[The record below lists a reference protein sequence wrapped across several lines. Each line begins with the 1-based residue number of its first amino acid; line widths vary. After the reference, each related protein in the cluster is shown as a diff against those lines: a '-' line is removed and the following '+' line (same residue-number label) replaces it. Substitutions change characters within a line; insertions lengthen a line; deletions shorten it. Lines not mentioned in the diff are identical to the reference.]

1 MIRRAHRV
9 ANETHAPQRA
19 VALAA
24 TAAVRDSARPGSP
37 LPQEVRSLFEPRF
50 GHDFSRVRVHAD
62 GRAADA
68 ARAVGTRAYTFGR
81 DIVFGSGEY
90 APGTMEGRRVLAHE
104 LGHVVEQADGQHRG
118 VQCFTEPAHKM
129 IGDVA
134 LHEAS
139 ALELLTLG
147 PGLQVT
153 FGDAMAMADYFESFE
168 QMRRLAEKPGTGPG
182 TQGEVRYVLW
192 VRIGGNQASKKLD
205 VWYDKYA
212 VHVRDQAERGQRG
225 RNIAHFPNPQSGD
238 LARVPLQKNQRRIKG
253 QQPFGALASYRQ
265 AHEYAMELAY
275 EHGDKQ
281 EAMEDALLADAFACH
296 YLTDSFSASHAR
308 VPRASIKEYWD
319 KMVPRFHNK
328 LIQWLADRIENE
340 YGLATRGIVRGA
352 SVIPV
357 VNSVTGV
364 VAGFPNSGIRT
375 AAVEKLSIAL
385 SPTDSLSFGNLVS
398 LVMHD
403 VEGAGTVEATI
414 GGKPIQLV
422 GDKDLVTEKKTAT
435 GRHKVTAAG
444 RATFDA
450 AVEAVKASID
460 DLWAAHGA
468 GWHGENLSAAMQRL
482 KGPDLLY
489 TAEQLV
495 PQAVDPSLL
504 PPGQQPMDWQQKSVD
519 DFLAQNGQ
527 GLVQWGKIAGPEFE
541 KTLAEMTDLA
551 KEARTAIERS
561 LIKPLRSG
569 NADEI
574 RTVLR
579 SIIAR

>member
-1 MIRRAHRV
+1 MNHDTHMSQPTSAGRAR
-9 ANETHAPQRA
+9 
-19 VALAA
+19 
-24 TAAVRDSARPGSP
+24 TAALRDSAQSAP
-37 LPQEVRSLFEPRF
+37 LPQEVRSFFEPRF

-62 GRAADA
+62 GRAAEA
-68 ARAVGTRAYTFGR
+68 ARVLGTRAYTLGR

-90 APGTMEGRRVLAHE
+90 TPGTMEGQQVLAHE
-104 LGHVVEQADGQHRG
+104 LAHVVQQEDGGQQG

-139 ALELLTLG
+139 ALEMLTLG
-147 PGLQVT
+147 PRLQVT
-153 FGDAMAMADYFESFE
+153 FGDAMAMADYFGSFE
-168 QMRRLAEKPGTGPG
+168 EMRRLAEKPGQGPG

-192 VRIGGNQASKKLD
+192 VRIRGNKASDKLD

-212 VHVRDQAERGQRG
+212 VHVRDQAERGLRS
-225 RNIAHFPNPQSGD
+225 RNISHFPNPQSGD
-238 LARVPLQKNQRRIKG
+238 LGRVPLQKNQRTQDK
-253 QQPFGALASYRQ
+253 QPFGASASYRKGHEQ
-265 AHEYAMELAY
+265 AMKLAY
-275 EHGDKQ
+275 YHGGKR
-281 EAMEDALLADAFACH
+281 EPMEDALLADAFACH

-319 KMVPRFHNK
+319 KMIPGFHGK

-340 YGLATRGIVRGA
+340 FGLPKRMLVRGS

-357 VNSVTGV
+357 WNSISGV
-364 VAGFPNSGIRT
+364 VWGFPNSGIRSAT
-375 AAVEKLSIAL
+375 MTQLSIAL

-403 VEGAGTVEATI
+403 VEGAGTVPATI
-414 GGKPIQLV
+414 DGQPITLV
-422 GDKDLVTEKKTAT
+422 GDHDLVTEKKTKQ
-435 GRHKVTAAG
+435 GKHEVTAAG
-444 RATFDA
+444 QATFTA

-460 DLWAAHGA
+460 DLWAAHSA
-468 GWHGENLSAAMQRL
+468 GWHGEDLSATHQRV

-495 PQAVDPSLL
+495 PQPVDTSLL
-504 PPGQQPMDWQQKSVD
+504 SAGQQPMDWQQKSVD
-519 DFLAQNGQ
+519 DFLAQNGK
-527 GLVQWGKIAGPEFE
+527 GLVQWGKIAGPEFDR
-541 KTLAEMTDLA
+541 KLSEMTDLA
-551 KEARTAIERS
+551 GEAKTAIERA

-569 NADEI
+569 NAEEI
-574 RTVLR
+574 RKVLR